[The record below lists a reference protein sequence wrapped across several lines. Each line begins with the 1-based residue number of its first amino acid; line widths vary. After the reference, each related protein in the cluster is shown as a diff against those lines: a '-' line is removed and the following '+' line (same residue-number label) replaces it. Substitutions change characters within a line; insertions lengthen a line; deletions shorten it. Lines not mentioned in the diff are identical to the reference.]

1 VLGGRRPCVV
11 PARNALRVRQASER
25 LALGSAYAD
34 AEYVVVDEQG
44 KPPRPEWYSDR
55 FRALCRETR
64 VPTIRLHA
72 TRHTLAD
79 VLLNAGM
86 PAVDVAAWLGHT
98 TEVMHERYGRSAQG
112 GVREVG
118 TTLGAIYAAAVK

>member
-1 VLGGRRPCVV
+1 TISSGSLSSHPHRLRG
-11 PARNALRVRQASER
+11 ART
-25 LALGSAYAD
+25 
-34 AEYVVVDEQG
+34 AEATTDH
-44 KPPRPEWYSDR
+44 PHD
-55 FRALCRETR
+55 
-64 VPTIRLHA
+64 

-98 TEVMHERYGRSAQG
+98 TEVMHERYGRSTPG

-118 TTLGAIYAAAVK
+118 TTVGAIYAAAAKRSGSPVRVASTASS

>member
-1 VLGGRRPCVV
+1 VLARQRR
-11 PARNALRVRQASER
+11 L
-25 LALGSAYAD
+25 
-34 AEYVVVDEQG
+34 
-44 KPPRPEWYSDR
+44 
-55 FRALCRETR
+55 
-64 VPTIRLHA
+64 PTIRLHA

-98 TEVMHERYGRSAQG
+98 TEVLHERYGRSTPA

-118 TTLGAIYAAAVK
+118 TTLGAIYAAAAKRSGSPVRVASTASS